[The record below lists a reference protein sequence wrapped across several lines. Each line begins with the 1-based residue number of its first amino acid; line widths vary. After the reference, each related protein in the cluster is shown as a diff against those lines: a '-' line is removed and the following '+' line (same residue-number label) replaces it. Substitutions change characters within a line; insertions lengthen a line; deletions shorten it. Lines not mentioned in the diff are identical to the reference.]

1 MSKAQKVAILDLGSN
16 TFNLLIVSIESN
28 TFERLHSTK
37 IPVKLGEKGFS
48 LGIITEPAF
57 DRGLLAIQEHL
68 HTIGQWSCEAI
79 YAFATSAVR
88 TASNGHEFIAA
99 IASRFSIV
107 VDVIDGE
114 KEAEFIYEGVKLA
127 NALDERVSLIMD
139 IGGGSTEFVIANKD
153 TCYWKHSFKLGAA
166 RIIDRFNPSDPI
178 TQEEKETI
186 LQYLEKNTKE
196 LFSALKKHPVKR
208 MIGSSGSF
216 DSIADIIAV
225 KNGKDP
231 ITDKSQFNDIALEDF
246 NAIAKTLVA
255 SSKTERLN
263 MDGLIS
269 MRVDFIVIASLFIDF
284 VLSTSGINKLTQCSY
299 SLKEGA
305 IADLIKNEQ

>member
-1 MSKAQKVAILDLGSN
+1 MSQEQKVAILDLGSN
-16 TFNLLIVSIESN
+16 TFNLLIVSIENNS
-28 TFERLHSTK
+28 FERLHSSK

-48 LGIITEPAF
+48 LGIITEKAF

-68 HTIGQWSCEAI
+68 YTIGQWSCEAI

-88 TASNGHEFIAA
+88 TASNGQEFIAS
-99 IASRFSIV
+99 IAERFSID

-127 NALDERVSLIMD
+127 EALDDRVSLIMD

-166 RIIDRFNPSDPI
+166 RIIDLFNPSDPI
-178 TQEEKETI
+178 TQDEKETV
-186 LQYLEKNTKE
+186 LQYLESNTKE
-196 LFSALKKHPVKR
+196 LFTALKKYPVER
-208 MIGSSGSF
+208 MVGSSGSF

-225 KNGKDP
+225 KHGKDL
-231 ITDKSQFNDIALEDF
+231 ITDKSRYNDITLEDF
-246 NAIAKTLVA
+246 KSVSQALVA

-263 MDGLIS
+263 MDGLIA

-284 VLSTSGINKLTQCSY
+284 VLTTSGIDKLTQCSY